1 MEQDSLAR
9 KLVINM
15 GLKLLWTGVA
25 INLGLEKLFGLPGLG
40 LVGAIFLLI
49 GIVLLW
55 LDK

>member
-1 MEQDSLAR
+1 M
-9 KLVINM
+9 INM